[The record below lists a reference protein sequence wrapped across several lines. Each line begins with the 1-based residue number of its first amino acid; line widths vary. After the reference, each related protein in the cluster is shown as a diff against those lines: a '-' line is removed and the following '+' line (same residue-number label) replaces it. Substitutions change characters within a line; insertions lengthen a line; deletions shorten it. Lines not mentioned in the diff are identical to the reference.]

1 MPLYSGQ
8 CLIVFHGI
16 SLFESAR
23 PTRTSRRA
31 NGAEDDGVAD
41 QAGEQGKFQT
51 KMNEIVAFAE

>member
-1 MPLYSGQ
+1 MGFP
-8 CLIVFHGI
+8 CLNRQDQPVQAGTN
-16 SLFESAR
+16 STNGAED
-23 PTRTSRRA
+23 

>member
-1 MPLYSGQ
+1 MGFP
-8 CLIVFHGI
+8 CLNRQDQPVQAGMN
-16 SLFESAR
+16 S
-23 PTRTSRRA
+23 T